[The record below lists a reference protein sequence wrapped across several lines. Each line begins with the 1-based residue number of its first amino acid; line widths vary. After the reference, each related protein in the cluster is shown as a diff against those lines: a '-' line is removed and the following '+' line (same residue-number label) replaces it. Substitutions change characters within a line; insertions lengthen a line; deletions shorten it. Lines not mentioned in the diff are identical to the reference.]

1 MTSFRISR
9 RGLIAGGFAGAA
21 SASSAWA
28 QGLQNAVLQS
38 EAPQA
43 AEAPVLP
50 SAAIEDPDTTVD
62 TGMDKALRLTAPVTL
77 NGKGGFEFLVDTGA
91 NRSAISAATADRL
104 GLRRGKPMRIHTM
117 LGPAETPSALVD
129 ELVVGDRVLKRINV
143 PVLPNGGVAVDG
155 MLGID
160 WLKGQRLIL
169 DMEGDKLEIRKTRS
183 AMQAGAT
190 IVPAR
195 LKHGQLTIIDAD
207 VNGRGRLNC
216 MIDSGSEVSVGNSHL
231 RTLASSRSDKFEKSI
246 TTIMVIDAV
255 NRRFPA
261 QLGYLPFVRIGGVQF
276 GNLPVVFA
284 ESPLLALWGIEK
296 EPSLM
301 MGMDVLKEFSKIE
314 MDFGSSRVG
323 FSLAQA

>member
-21 SASSAWA
+21 GASSAWA
-28 QGLQNAVLQS
+28 QGLQNAILQPDIP
-38 EAPQA
+38 ET
-43 AEAPVLP
+43 PVLP
-50 SAAIEDPDTTVD
+50 STAIEEPDTSVD
-62 TGMDKALRLTAPVTL
+62 TGLDKALRLTAPVTL

-91 NRSAISAATADRL
+91 NRSAISAATADSL

-117 LGPAETPSALVD
+117 LGPADTPSAIVE
-129 ELVVGDRVLKRINV
+129 ELMVGDRVLKRLNV
-143 PVLPNGGVAVDG
+143 PVLPNGGVAVQG

-216 MIDSGSEVSVGNSHL
+216 MIDSGSEVSVGNRHL
-231 RTLASSRSDKFEKSI
+231 RALAASRSDKFEKSVVTI
-246 TTIMVIDAV
+246 TVIDAM
-255 NRRFPA
+255 NRKFPA

-284 ESPLLALWGIEK
+284 ETPLLALWGIQD

-314 MDFGSSRVG
+314 MDFGMSRVG